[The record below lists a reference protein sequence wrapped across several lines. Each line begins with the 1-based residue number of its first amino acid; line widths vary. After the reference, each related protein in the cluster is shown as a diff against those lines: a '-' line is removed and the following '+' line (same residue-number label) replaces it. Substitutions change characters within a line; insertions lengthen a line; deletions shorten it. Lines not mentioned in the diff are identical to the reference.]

1 LVEAL
6 MTGTSF
12 GGMVTLTTGGKV
24 TRSFGP
30 VRAAE

>member
-12 GGMVTLTTGGKV
+12 GGMVTLTTSGKV